1 MARRKQHPL
10 TGAMYELQEDGDV
23 KTVKV
28 VTRGGEEGVFT
39 AEGVWIEGVLTHA
52 DPHMCLWLAGPQL
65 PSRHRT
71 ALEEIVHD

>member
-1 MARRKQHPL
+1 MARRRQHPL
-10 TGAMYELQEDGDV
+10 TGAMYELQEDGEI

-39 AEGVWIEGVLTHA
+39 AEGVWVEGALTHA

-65 PSRHRT
+65 PSQHRA
-71 ALEEIVHD
+71 ALEEMVHD